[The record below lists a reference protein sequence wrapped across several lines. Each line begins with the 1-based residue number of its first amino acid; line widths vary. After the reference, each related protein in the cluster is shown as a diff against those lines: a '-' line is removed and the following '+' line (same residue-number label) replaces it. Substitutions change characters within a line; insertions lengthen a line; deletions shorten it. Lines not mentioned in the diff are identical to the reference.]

1 MTPIR
6 VVFAG
11 LPPVLDS
18 YLCGLFRS
26 RDDIEK
32 VCSYSGCEDLLSE
45 IDVAN
50 TDIALVCLDE
60 AQISNRGLEQILTRS
75 GIKTI
80 VIDERARNA
89 FLFLGE
95 ASGVTIVDSIL
106 AIANRRLH

>member
-11 LPPVLDS
+11 LPPVLDT
-18 YLCGLFRS
+18 YFCGLFRS

-32 VCSYSGCEDLLSE
+32 VRSYSGCDDLLSD
-45 IDVAN
+45 IDVSS

-60 AQISNRGLEQILTRS
+60 AQISHRGLEEILTRS
-75 GIKTI
+75 GIKII
-80 VIDERARNA
+80 VIDERVRNA

-106 AIANRRLH
+106 AIADRRLH